1 MKDFKKINITINGE
15 ESNRSEIIYNNI
27 ISNLNLTKEDQV
39 KYLKNRA
46 SLLELELKNKR
57 LTTLL
62 CLISLIGIGFGIFL
76 ITSDLYFLGTLFI
89 LITFIGVVIR
99 FNLMYKNIIESTKS
113 KEFEKVELLKQIV
126 EEKLKKCI
134 FAFFLF
140 FLLN

>member
-113 KEFEKVELLKQIV
+113 KEFEKVELLKQIL
-126 EEKLKKCI
+126 EEKLK
-134 FAFFLF
+134 
-140 FLLN
+140 

>member
-76 ITSDLYFLGTLFI
+76 ISSDLYFLGTLFI

-113 KEFEKVELLKQIV
+113 KEFEKVELLKQIL
-126 EEKLKKCI
+126 EEKLK
-134 FAFFLF
+134 
-140 FLLN
+140 

>member
-1 MKDFKKINITINGE
+1 MKDSKKINITINGE

-113 KEFEKVELLKQIV
+113 KEFEKVELLKQIL
-126 EEKLKKCI
+126 EEKLK
-134 FAFFLF
+134 
-140 FLLN
+140 

>member
-27 ISNLNLTKEDQV
+27 ISNLNLTKDDQV

-76 ITSDLYFLGTLFI
+76 ISSDLYFLGTLFI

-113 KEFEKVELLKQIV
+113 KEFEKVELLKQIL
-126 EEKLKKCI
+126 EEKLK
-134 FAFFLF
+134 
-140 FLLN
+140 

>member
-15 ESNRSEIIYNNI
+15 ESNRSEIISNNI

-113 KEFEKVELLKQIV
+113 KEFEKVELLKQIL
-126 EEKLKKCI
+126 EEKLK
-134 FAFFLF
+134 
-140 FLLN
+140 